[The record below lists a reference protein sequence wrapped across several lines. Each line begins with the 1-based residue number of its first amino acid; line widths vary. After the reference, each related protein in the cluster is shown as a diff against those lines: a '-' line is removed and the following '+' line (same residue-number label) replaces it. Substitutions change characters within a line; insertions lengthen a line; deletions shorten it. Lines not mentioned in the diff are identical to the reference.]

1 MLTYA
6 HIRPCFTMT
15 ALDGIMQK
23 QKRFFK
29 YSIEPNHIQ
38 EHVPHKM
45 SNIDVQ
51 TAIARATHKRLLS

>member
-1 MLTYA
+1 MRIFVRVL
-6 HIRPCFTMT
+6 RRLRLM
-15 ALDGIMQK
+15 ALCK
-23 QKRFFK
+23 NKNSFFK
-29 YSIEPNHIQ
+29 NSIEPNHIQ